1 MDLSIC
7 CARIPAAGET
17 IDGDSFITN
26 PGGKGANQAV
36 AASRMGAPVTMVAAV
51 GDDTFGSVLL
61 GCLDGAGIDVS
72 AVRTVTEVPTG
83 TATIIRV
90 DGDNRIILDHGA
102 NYCLS
107 SADVCDAVDR
117 FGEPGDVFLTQFEC
131 EPDATAAALAHA
143 HDRGL
148 FTMVNPAPARPIPDN
163 FWRSVDYLCM
173 NETECESIT
182 GDFPFGEPGDVFL
195 TQFECE
201 PDATAAALA
210 HAHDRGLFTMVNP
223 APARPIPDNFWR
235 SVDYLCMNETE
246 CESITGDFPFGPEDA
261 SMAARKIAGKG
272 VSQVV
277 VTLGSKGSYGY
288 DRGEECF
295 VPARCVDAVDTT
307 AAGDTFIGAMVSGHL
322 MGMGFRESME
332 LATCA
337 SALTVQRVGAQQ
349 SIPSLAEV
357 NASF

>member
-1 MDLSIC
+1 MPKALVFGSMNMDLSIC

-51 GDDTFGSVLL
+51 GDDSFGSVLL

-148 FTMVNPAPARPIPDN
+148 FTMVNPAPARPIPD
-163 FWRSVDYLCM
+163 D
-173 NETECESIT
+173 
-182 GDFPFGEPGDVFL
+182 
-195 TQFECE
+195 
-201 PDATAAALA
+201 
-210 HAHDRGLFTMVNP
+210 
-223 APARPIPDNFWR
+223 FWR

-337 SALTVQRVGAQQ
+337 SSLTVQRVGAQQ

>member
-1 MDLSIC
+1 MPKALVFGSMNMDLSIC

-148 FTMVNPAPARPIPDN
+148 FTMVNPAPARPIPD
-163 FWRSVDYLCM
+163 D
-173 NETECESIT
+173 
-182 GDFPFGEPGDVFL
+182 
-195 TQFECE
+195 
-201 PDATAAALA
+201 
-210 HAHDRGLFTMVNP
+210 
-223 APARPIPDNFWR
+223 FWR